1 MAGIEIVPGLRIDE
15 TELSFSFTRASG
27 PGGQNVN
34 KVETA
39 VEVRFDVARSPTLPD
54 RVKQRLAHSAGGRLT
69 KAGVLVICAQ
79 TYRTQEQNRRA
90 ALDRLLRLIAAAA
103 TEPKPRM
110 RTRPTLASRRERL
123 EAKVKRGATK
133 KLRSGPVERIE

>member
-1 MAGIEIVPGLRIDE
+1 MAKIEIAPGLVIDE

-39 VEVRFDVARSPTLPD
+39 VEVRFDVTSSPSLPD
-54 RVKQRLAHSAGGRLT
+54 RVKRRLEHSAGARLT
-69 KAGVLVICAQ
+69 KTGVLVISSQ

-90 ALDRLLRLIAAAA
+90 ALERLRRLIAAAMV
-103 TEPKPRM
+103 EPKR
-110 RTRPTLASRRERL
+110 RVKTRPTLASRKERL
-123 EAKVKRGATK
+123 ETKVKRGETK
-133 KLRSGPVERIE
+133 RLRRGPVERSE